1 MPRIRKSLRLAKID
15 PTLGVISLLEDK
27 IAYLERKSKRNEL
40 LVDEGRK
47 EIIKILNNLNL
58 FEDARKKAIEYLR
71 NDSIFAKTWPFSIVY
86 NTVKSYPNNYS
97 PTLNELFRFEVK
109 VKVLELRIKDLE
121 NALQIALNENNNNK

>member
-40 LVDEGRK
+40 LVDE
-47 EIIKILNNLNL
+47 
-58 FEDARKKAIEYLR
+58 AIEYLK
-71 NDSIFAKTWPFSIVY
+71 NDSISAKTWSFSIVY

>member
-1 MPRIRKSLRLAKID
+1 MSSDDICKNIFK
-15 PTLGVISLLEDK
+15 VIFDILS
-27 IAYLERKSKRNEL
+27 IFVT
-40 LVDEGRK
+40 VDEGRK